1 MDALSPV
8 PMRKRVVEVAADL
21 GEGVTPRWRYGS
33 GLLIGDR
40 TMLTAAH
47 VLHDAVAVTVRETG
61 KQIYQARLDTA
72 LRGDPGRLDLALLE
86 IPGLAEPLPHV
97 PVAVVD
103 RDIETGEDVED
114 CWAVGY
120 PAFQEIKRA
129 GHDRATRISAHVRGK
144 IPPLSDLGD
153 DLRLLSLHVTAAPRE
168 LPAGATLGQSE
179 WSGMSGAAVFARGM
193 LVGVVAEHAPPRG
206 VSEIMLTPLAN
217 LIDPQF
223 APADVVQWWKRFGV
237 SDPAALPR
245 LRALARQEEPW
256 YRETL
261 RTIRGH
267 TKVLLGREDELS
279 RIAAF
284 ATGSSEPFGEGT
296 GSGGYLW
303 LVGKP
308 WAGKT
313 ALLAE
318 TVFTKPASVDVV
330 AYFLTACEAKAASQ
344 QEFLVAVVKQLAW
357 LLGIEIPETEIGIHA
372 FRGLWARAAKE
383 AKDRG
388 RYLLLIVDALDE
400 DLRPAGVSVAA
411 ALPTEHLG
419 PHARVLVASRRYY
432 ELPDD
437 VEVHHPLRAKT
448 KIKVLL
454 ADSPH
459 ATGLKLLAEQ
469 EISGLLP
476 SELIEAPSADLPFQ
490 ILGLLTAAAGA
501 LSVRD
506 LAAMSEVK
514 APTVRIFIASRAARS
529 LEPVGSAED
538 LRYQFAH
545 QTLFRYCQQHPDV
558 GGDERYRDQL
568 NEWAEDWRSR
578 GWPVSDIAGAGTP
591 PYLLASYPAALIG
604 DRADPLRQ
612 SPDPQRLVAL
622 VTDIG
627 WVGTAVQTAGVDSVV
642 ATLSMAR
649 SAAPA
654 DPRISSM
661 LAAVRGQVR
670 HLRPPDPVR
679 QPGYVMRQLCL
690 QAAELGEELLAAQI
704 RTLLLAPGY
713 RDLVPQWT
721 SRRANRALIAELDGR
736 WGWVNA
742 VAVLPDGR
750 VVSGGHDGRVLMWDP
765 AAPGAVAADLGRHD
779 EVTAVAAARD
789 GLVVSGG
796 RDGRVLMWD
805 PAAPDARPAELGC
818 HDDEVTAVAAAR
830 DGRVVS
836 GGRDGRVLMWDP
848 AAPGA
853 VAADLG
859 RHHGAVHAVAVLPG
873 GRVVSGGRDGR
884 VLMWDPAAPG
894 AVAAD
899 LGRHHGAVHAVAAA
913 RDGLVVSGGRDG
925 RVLMWDPAAP
935 GAVAADLGRHHGAVR
950 AVAVL
955 PGGRVVS
962 GGHDRCVRMWDP
974 AGPGGRSAELGR
986 HDGMV
991 TAVAVTQDG
1000 QVVSGGT
1007 EGRVRMWNPA
1017 VPQAGPTISGRRD
1030 HRVTAIAMARYGVVS
1045 GGRDGRVL
1053 VWAPA
1058 APDVGPIE
1066 LGRHDGAVRA
1076 VAVLRDGRV
1085 VSRGQDGWLLVWNPM
1100 APRVVAAEL
1109 GRHCG
1114 TALVSRRDG
1123 VVSGGHDGRLLI
1135 WDLAEPQTGP
1145 TELLGHGCTVTALAV
1160 LRDGR
1165 VVSGGTDGRV
1175 LAWDPASPNE
1185 PTELVKHDG
1194 WVNSVAVLPDGRVV
1208 SGGTDGRVLAW
1219 DPASPNE
1226 PTELVKHDGWVNSVA
1241 VLPDGRVVSSWTNGW
1256 VRVWDPEQH
1265 ETPGPAACLQVAC
1278 LVHAVA
1284 CGVSRSGDSL
1294 LALAHKG
1301 GGMSVW
1307 LTAGAPRNS

>member
-1 MDALSPV
+1 VVGKGLLVCWRAEALERMDALSPV

-61 KQIYQARLDTA
+61 KQTHQARLGTA
-72 LRGDPGRLDLALLE
+72 LKGDPGRLDLALLE
-86 IPGLAEPLPHV
+86 VPGLAEPLPHV

-114 CWAVGY
+114 CWVVGY

-129 GHDRATRISAHVRGK
+129 GHDRATRVSAHVRGK
-144 IPPLSDLGD
+144 IPPLSGLGD
-153 DLRLLSLHVTAAPRE
+153 DLGLLSLHVTAAPRE

-179 WSGMSGAAVFARGM
+179 WSGMSGAAVFAGEM

-223 APADVVQWWKRFGV
+223 APADVVQWWKRLGV
-237 SDPAALPR
+237 RDLAALPR

-256 YRETL
+256 YRATL

-303 LVGKP
+303 LVGMP

-330 AYFLTACEAKAASQ
+330 AYFLTACKAEAASQ
-344 QEFLVAVVKQLAW
+344 QAFLVAVVKQLAW

-372 FRGLWARAAKE
+372 FRGLWARAAQQAE
-383 AKDRG
+383 NRG
-388 RYLLLIVDALDE
+388 RYLLLIVDGLDE
-400 DLRPAGVSVAA
+400 DLRPVGDSVAA
-411 ALPTEHLG
+411 ALPMEHLG

-448 KIKVLL
+448 KTKVLL

-459 ATGLKLLAEQ
+459 ATELKLLARK
-469 EISGLLP
+469 EINALLP
-476 SELIEAPSADLPFQ
+476 SELTEAPNDDLPFQ

-506 LAAMSEVK
+506 LAAMTGVR

-545 QTLFRYCQQHPDV
+545 QTLYRYCQQHPDV

-578 GWPVSDIAGAGTP
+578 EWPVSDIAGAGTP
-591 PYLLASYPAALIG
+591 RYLLASYPAALMG

-612 SPDPQRLVAL
+612 SPDPQRLVTL

-627 WVGTAVQTAGVDSVV
+627 WVEAAVQTAGVDSVV

-654 DPRISSM
+654 DPRVSSM

-670 HLRPPDPVR
+670 HLRSPDPVR
-679 QPGYVMRQLCL
+679 QPGYVLRQLCL
-690 QAAELGEELLAAQI
+690 QAAELGEEVLAAQL
-704 RTLLLAPGY
+704 RTLLLPPGC
-713 RDLVPQWT
+713 RHLVPQWT
-721 SRRANRALIAELDGR
+721 TRRANRALMAELDGR

-742 VAVLPDGR
+742 VAVLPD
-750 VVSGGHDGRVLMWDP
+750 
-765 AAPGAVAADLGRHD
+765 
-779 EVTAVAAARD
+779 
-789 GLVVSGG
+789 
-796 RDGRVLMWD
+796 
-805 PAAPDARPAELGC
+805 
-818 HDDEVTAVAAAR
+818 
-830 DGRVVS
+830 
-836 GGRDGRVLMWDP
+836 
-848 AAPGA
+848 
-853 VAADLG
+853 
-859 RHHGAVHAVAVLPG
+859 
-873 GRVVSGGRDGR
+873 
-884 VLMWDPAAPG
+884 
-894 AVAAD
+894 
-899 LGRHHGAVHAVAAA
+899 
-913 RDGLVVSGGRDG
+913 
-925 RVLMWDPAAP
+925 
-935 GAVAADLGRHHGAVR
+935 
-950 AVAVL
+950 
-955 PGGRVVS
+955 GRVVS

-1017 VPQAGPTISGRRD
+1017 VPQAGSAISGRRD
-1030 HRVTAIAMARYGVVS
+1030 HRVTAIAVARYGVVS

-1053 VWAPA
+1053 MWDPA
-1058 APDVGPIE
+1058 APDAGPIE

-1076 VAVLRDGRV
+1076 VRAVAVLQDGRV
-1085 VSRGQDGWLLVWNPM
+1085 VSRGQDGWLLVWDPV
-1100 APRVVAAEL
+1100 APGVVAAEL

-1135 WDLAEPQTGP
+1135 WDSAEPQTGP
-1145 TELLGHGCTVTALAV
+1145 TELVGHGCTVTALAV

-1175 LAWDPASPNE
+1175 LAWN
-1185 PTELVKHDG
+1185 
-1194 WVNSVAVLPDGRVV
+1194 
-1208 SGGTDGRVLAW
+1208 
-1219 DPASPNE
+1219 PASPNE

-1256 VRVWDPEQH
+1256 VRVWDPEQQ
-1265 ETPGPAACLQVAC
+1265 ETPGPVTCLQVAC